1 MGSRPSHNAV
11 VRQVQVVHASA
22 LRVHSLRP
30 LLCGAV
36 SGLLGDQFTSHSQ
49 TVADLIHIVLNLAT
63 RSFVGFRDVFVVL
76 KPAALMA
83 IRKVSLLLPQA
94 IRMIQNLRRYH
105 DTK

>member
-1 MGSRPSHNAV
+1 MLRHSVSILFVPFYV
-11 VRQVQVVHASA
+11 VRF
-22 LRVHSLRP
+22 P
-30 LLCGAV
+30 DFF
-36 SGLLGDQFTSHSQ
+36 LGDQFTSHSQ